1 MQCFG
6 PLAFLDVPGSEE
18 SASGQSLQNSSE
30 AEMAL
35 HLFSGLLERYPALR
49 RQPGRIGI
57 MSPYKGQVPVLDWC
71 CWSCHHHLHWWR
83 HQVVEVKSDSNPCLR
98 DVSLRS
104 HAGAE
109 VVIATGVVSGSGAGV
124 ASKANLCPSACWP

>member
-1 MQCFG
+1 MPLDTSHKHQHMQPERCNTSLRVQCFG

-35 HLFSGLLERYPALR
+35 YLFSGLLERYPELR

-57 MSPYKGQVPVLDWC
+57 MSPYKGQVPVFDWGC
-71 CWSCHHHLHWWR
+71 YICHHDLHW
-83 HQVVEVKSDSNPCLR
+83 VALLGIGGSMS
-98 DVSLRS
+98 
-104 HAGAE
+104 
-109 VVIATGVVSGSGAGV
+109 ATPNVCVT
-124 ASKANLCPSACWP
+124 